1 MTTIREIV
9 VQSVGEP
16 YSVKIERGM
25 KGVYGYEIGI
35 KSDNILG
42 LVSDLFM
49 LKKKVE
55 VICDGK
61 TEMSNEHDTG

>member
-25 KGVYGYEIGI
+25 KGQYGYEIGV
-35 KSDNILG
+35 KSEDMT
-42 LVSDLFM
+42 M
-49 LKKKVE
+49 LLEEIDTLKVKVE
-55 VICDGK
+55 MMLYG
-61 TEMSNEHDTG
+61 NQQGRDTNNV